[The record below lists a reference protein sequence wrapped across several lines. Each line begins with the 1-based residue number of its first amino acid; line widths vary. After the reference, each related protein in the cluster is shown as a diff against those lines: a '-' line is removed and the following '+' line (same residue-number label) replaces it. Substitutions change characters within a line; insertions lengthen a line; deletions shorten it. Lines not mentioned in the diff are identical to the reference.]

1 MGAYTW
7 IVVIVRE
14 GVSEVT
20 GFYEHESARVHFETM
35 SNWSEIVPV
44 RSGDRTQ
51 GLNPCKTK

>member
-20 GFYEHESARVHFETM
+20 GFFEYEAARVHFETM
-35 SNWSEIVPV
+35 SMNWSESYLCEVVIGPKV
-44 RSGDRTQ
+44 
-51 GLNPCKTK
+51 